1 MILEKERQQ
10 VVDYCRLMQA
20 RALTKGTG
28 GNISILNRELALA
41 AISPSGVEYADMT
54 AADVVVV
61 DLDGNVVDGSLIP
74 SSELGMHLAIYR
86 ARQDL
91 CAVVHTHS
99 TFATTIACAH
109 RELPAVHYLIGYS
122 GGDTVPCIPYFPFG
136 SPELAQAAGD
146 KYGEIP
152 TLTALL
158 LGNHGL
164 ITAGASID
172 YAFSSAEEI
181 EFVCELYYRQLMM
194 GGELHLLS
202 HEQMELVQHKFA
214 AYGQKK

>member
-1 MILEKERQQ
+1 MILEKQRQQ
-10 VVDYCRLMQA
+10 VVEYCRLMQT
-20 RALTKGTG
+20 RGLTKGTG
-28 GNISILNRELALA
+28 GNISVLDRELGLA
-41 AISPSGVEYADMT
+41 AISPSGVEYATMQPE
-54 AADVVVV
+54 DVVVV
-61 DLDGNVVDGSLIP
+61 DLDGMIRDGALIP

-86 ARQDL
+86 AREDL

-99 TFATTIACAH
+99 TFATTVACAN
-109 RELPAVHYLIGYS
+109 RTLPAVHYLIGYS
-122 GGDTVPCIPYFPFG
+122 GGDTVPCIPYYPFG

-164 ITAGASID
+164 ITAGGTID
-172 YAFSSAEEI
+172 YAFSAAEEI

-194 GGELHLLS
+194 GGELHLLTS
-202 HEQMELVQHKFA
+202 EQMEVVQHKFA